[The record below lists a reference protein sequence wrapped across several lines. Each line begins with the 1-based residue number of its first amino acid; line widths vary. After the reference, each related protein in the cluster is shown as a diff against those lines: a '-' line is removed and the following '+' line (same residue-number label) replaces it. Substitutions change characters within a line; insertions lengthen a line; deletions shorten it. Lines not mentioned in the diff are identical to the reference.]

1 MIRKQVINNRETHIL
16 TGFNMTHIM
25 KPHKNNQ
32 LTHKQFYDVSVSE
45 PKIYVTDN
53 IIPLNIITLVGS
65 IILFHFYPN
74 YYKIVKSKDPRLIP
88 LLAVF
93 DFIVHYTPL
102 IYIIAY
108 KVFNKTKINYTL
120 CAIIFILYFVLFHSD
135 IQKTY
140 LDYNDYFTKAIT

>member
-1 MIRKQVINNRETHIL
+1 MLQNVDIYTFMYRQLKSFSLIIFIITFFLII
-16 TGFNMTHIM
+16 T
-25 KPHKNNQ
+25 KN
-32 LTHKQFYDVSVSE
+32 KY
-45 PKIYVTDN
+45 N

-74 YYKIVKSKDPRLIP
+74 YYKIVKSKDPRLTP

>member
-1 MIRKQVINNRETHIL
+1 MLQNVDIYTFMYRQLKSFSLIIFIITFFLII
-16 TGFNMTHIM
+16 T
-25 KPHKNNQ
+25 KN
-32 LTHKQFYDVSVSE
+32 KY
-45 PKIYVTDN
+45 N

-74 YYKIVKSKDPRLIP
+74 YYKIVKSKDPRLTP
-88 LLAVF
+88 LLLVF
-93 DFIVHYTPL
+93 DFIVHYTPI

>member
-1 MIRKQVINNRETHIL
+1 MLQNVDIYTFMYRQLKSFSLIIFIITFFLII
-16 TGFNMTHIM
+16 T
-25 KPHKNNQ
+25 KN
-32 LTHKQFYDVSVSE
+32 KY
-45 PKIYVTDN
+45 N
-53 IIPLNIITLVGS
+53 IIPLNIITIVGS

>member
-1 MIRKQVINNRETHIL
+1 MYRQLKSFSLIIFIITFFLII
-16 TGFNMTHIM
+16 T
-25 KPHKNNQ
+25 KN
-32 LTHKQFYDVSVSE
+32 KY
-45 PKIYVTDN
+45 N

-74 YYKIVKSKDPRLIP
+74 YYKIVKSKDPRLTP

>member
-1 MIRKQVINNRETHIL
+1 MLQNVDISTFMYRQLKSFSIIIFIITFFLI
-16 TGFNMTHIM
+16 IA
-25 KPHKNNQ
+25 KN
-32 LTHKQFYDVSVSE
+32 KY
-45 PKIYVTDN
+45 N

-65 IILFHFYPN
+65 IILFHYYPN
-74 YYKIVKSKDPRLIP
+74 YYKIVKSKDPRLTP

-102 IYIIAY
+102 IYIIVY

>member
-1 MIRKQVINNRETHIL
+1 MYR
-16 TGFNMTHIM
+16 
-25 KPHKNNQ
+25 Q
-32 LTHKQFYDVSVSE
+32 LKSFSLIIFIITFGLLITKSKY
-45 PKIYVTDN
+45 N

-65 IILFHFYPN
+65 IILFHYYPN
-74 YYKIVKSKDPRLIP
+74 YYKIVKTKDPILIP

-135 IQKTY
+135 IQKIY
-140 LDYNDYFTKAIT
+140 FNYNDYFTKAIT

>member
-1 MIRKQVINNRETHIL
+1 MYRQLKSFSLIIFIITFFLII
-16 TGFNMTHIM
+16 T
-25 KPHKNNQ
+25 KN
-32 LTHKQFYDVSVSE
+32 KY
-45 PKIYVTDN
+45 N

-74 YYKIVKSKDPRLIP
+74 YYKIVKSKDPRLTP

-93 DFIVHYTPL
+93 DFIIHYTPL

>member
-1 MIRKQVINNRETHIL
+1 MYR
-16 TGFNMTHIM
+16 
-25 KPHKNNQ
+25 Q
-32 LTHKQFYDVSVSE
+32 LKSFSLIIFIITFGLLITKSKY
-45 PKIYVTDN
+45 N

-65 IILFHFYPN
+65 IILFHYYPN
-74 YYKIVKSKDPRLIP
+74 YYKIVKTKDPILIP

-135 IQKTY
+135 IQKIY
-140 LDYNDYFTKAIT
+140 FNYNDYFIKAIT

>member
-1 MIRKQVINNRETHIL
+1 MYR
-16 TGFNMTHIM
+16 
-25 KPHKNNQ
+25 Q
-32 LTHKQFYDVSVSE
+32 LKSFSLIIFIITFGLLITKSKY
-45 PKIYVTDN
+45 N

-65 IILFHFYPN
+65 IILFHYYPN
-74 YYKIVKSKDPRLIP
+74 YYKIVKTKDPSLIP

-135 IQKTY
+135 IQKIY
-140 LDYNDYFTKAIT
+140 FNYNDYFTNAIT

>member
-1 MIRKQVINNRETHIL
+1 MLQNVDISTFMYRQLKSFSLIIFIITFFLII
-16 TGFNMTHIM
+16 T
-25 KPHKNNQ
+25 KN
-32 LTHKQFYDVSVSE
+32 KY
-45 PKIYVTDN
+45 N

-74 YYKIVKSKDPRLIP
+74 YYKIVKSKDPRLTP

-93 DFIVHYTPL
+93 DFIIHYTPL

-140 LDYNDYFTKAIT
+140 LDYNDYFTNAIT

>member
-1 MIRKQVINNRETHIL
+1 MYR
-16 TGFNMTHIM
+16 
-25 KPHKNNQ
+25 Q
-32 LTHKQFYDVSVSE
+32 LKSFSIIIFIITIGLIITKSKY
-45 PKIYVTDN
+45 N

>member
-1 MIRKQVINNRETHIL
+1 MYR
-16 TGFNMTHIM
+16 
-25 KPHKNNQ
+25 Q
-32 LTHKQFYDVSVSE
+32 LKSFSIIIFIITIGLIITKSKY
-45 PKIYVTDN
+45 N

-65 IILFHFYPN
+65 IILFHYYPN
-74 YYKIVKSKDPRLIP
+74 YYKIVKTKEPNLIP
-88 LLAVF
+88 LFAVF

-102 IYIIAY
+102 IYIIVY

>member
-1 MIRKQVINNRETHIL
+1 MLQNVDISTFMYRQLKSFSIIIFIITFFLI
-16 TGFNMTHIM
+16 IA
-25 KPHKNNQ
+25 KN
-32 LTHKQFYDVSVSE
+32 KY
-45 PKIYVTDN
+45 N

-65 IILFHFYPN
+65 IILFHYYPN
-74 YYKIVKSKDPRLIP
+74 YYKIVKSKDPRLTP

-102 IYIIAY
+102 IYIIVY

-120 CAIIFILYFVLFHSD
+120 CAIIFILYFDLFHSD

>member
-1 MIRKQVINNRETHIL
+1 MLQNVDIYTFMYRQLKSFSLIIFIITFFLII
-16 TGFNMTHIM
+16 T
-25 KPHKNNQ
+25 KN
-32 LTHKQFYDVSVSE
+32 KY
-45 PKIYVTDN
+45 N

>member
-1 MIRKQVINNRETHIL
+1 MLQNVDISTFMYRQLKSFSIIIFIITLFLII
-16 TGFNMTHIM
+16 T
-25 KPHKNNQ
+25 KN
-32 LTHKQFYDVSVSE
+32 KY
-45 PKIYVTDN
+45 N

>member
-1 MIRKQVINNRETHIL
+1 MLQNVDISTFMYRQLKSFSLIIFIITFFLII
-16 TGFNMTHIM
+16 T
-25 KPHKNNQ
+25 KN
-32 LTHKQFYDVSVSE
+32 KY
-45 PKIYVTDN
+45 N

-135 IQKTY
+135 IQKIY
-140 LDYNDYFTKAIT
+140 FNYNDYFTKAIT

>member
-1 MIRKQVINNRETHIL
+1 MLQNVDISTFMYRQLKSFSIIIFIITFFLI
-16 TGFNMTHIM
+16 IA
-25 KPHKNNQ
+25 KN
-32 LTHKQFYDVSVSE
+32 KY
-45 PKIYVTDN
+45 N

-74 YYKIVKSKDPRLIP
+74 YYKIVKSKDPRLTP

-102 IYIIAY
+102 IYIIVY

-120 CAIIFILYFVLFHSD
+120 CAIIFILYSEIIVSD
-135 IQKTY
+135 DDTVISSWY
-140 LDYNDYFTKAIT
+140 YYI